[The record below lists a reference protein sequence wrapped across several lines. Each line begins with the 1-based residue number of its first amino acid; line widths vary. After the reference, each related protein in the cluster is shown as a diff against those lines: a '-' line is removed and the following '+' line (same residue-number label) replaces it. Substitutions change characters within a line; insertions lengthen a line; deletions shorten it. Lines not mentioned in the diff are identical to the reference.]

1 MTKIPSVDR
10 VESEFG
16 LTEHLDYLPLPI
28 LQLCALPRDPILSL
42 PQKKILS
49 NGKDS
54 QGIREIRVS
63 QRHPEFNRTKPAVR
77 S

>member
-16 LTEHLDYLPLPI
+16 LTEHLDYLALPI

-42 PQKKILS
+42 PQKKIL
-49 NGKDS
+49 
-54 QGIREIRVS
+54 
-63 QRHPEFNRTKPAVR
+63 
-77 S
+77 